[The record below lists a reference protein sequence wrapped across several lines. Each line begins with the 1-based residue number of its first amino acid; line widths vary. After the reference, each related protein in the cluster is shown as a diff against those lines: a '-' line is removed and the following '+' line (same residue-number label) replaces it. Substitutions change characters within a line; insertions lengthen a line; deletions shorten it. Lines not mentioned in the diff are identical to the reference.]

1 MKKIL
6 TFVLLL
12 SLALGVRAQLLWK
25 VSGHG
30 LARPSYIMGTHHLA
44 PLSIT
49 DSIASLPQ
57 VMEQTEQVYG
67 EIVMDD
73 AIRPEAIM
81 KMQQAM
87 VLPADT
93 TLKSL
98 VTPEQY
104 DTIAA
109 VVKQYLG
116 MDLAIFN
123 KVKPSAIT
131 TQLVVAAGVKL
142 LKDFN
147 PKEQLDTWFQEQ
159 VRKAGKK
166 VGGLET
172 IEQQFQVLYNS
183 QPLARQALLLY
194 CTAAHLDQSMDQALR
209 MTRAYMKQDLDGVL
223 AAMEEKLGN
232 ACDGTPEEM
241 DAMIYS
247 RNENWAGQLPAI
259 MKQAST
265 LFVVGAGHLPGPKG
279 LLKLMQNQGY
289 TVEAMP

>member
-12 SLALGVRAQLLWK
+12 SLVLGVRAQLLWK

-67 EIVMDD
+67 EIVMSD
-73 AIRPEAIM
+73 AIRPEAIL

-98 VTPEQY
+98 VTSEQY

-116 MDLAIFN
+116 MDLVIFN

-159 VRKAGKK
+159 ARQAGKK

-241 DAMIYS
+241 NAMIYS

>member
-30 LARPSYIMGTHHLA
+30 LDRPSYIMGTHHLA

-73 AIRPEAIM
+73 AVRPEAIM

-98 VTPEQY
+98 VTQEQY

-116 MDLAIFN
+116 MDLVLFN

-159 VRKAGKK
+159 ARKAGKK

-223 AAMEEKLGN
+223 AVMEEKLGN

-241 DAMIYS
+241 DVMIYS

>member
-1 MKKIL
+1 M
-6 TFVLLL
+6 LL

-25 VSGHG
+25 VSGNG
-30 LARPSYIMGTHHLA
+30 LEKPSYIMGTHHLA

-57 VMEQTEQVYG
+57 AMEQAEQVYG
-67 EIVMDD
+67 EIVMGD
-73 AIRPEAIM
+73 AISPEVIM

-87 VLPADT
+87 VLKGDT

-98 VTPEQY
+98 VTPAQY

-116 MDLAIFN
+116 MDLEIFN

-147 PKEQLDTWFQEQ
+147 PKEQLDAWFQEQ
-159 VRKAGKK
+159 ARQTGKK
-166 VGGLET
+166 VGSLET
-172 IEQQFQVLYNS
+172 IEQQCQILYNS

-194 CTAAHLDQSMDQALR
+194 CTATHIGQSMDQALR
-209 MTRAYMKQDLDGVL
+209 MTRAYMEQDLFGL
-223 AAMEEKLGN
+223 QAAMEEKLGN
-232 ACDGTPEEM
+232 ACDSTPEEL
-241 DAMIYS
+241 DAMIYG
-247 RNENWAGQLPAI
+247 RNENWAGQMPAI
-259 MKQAST
+259 MKQAPT
-265 LFVVGAGHLPGPKG
+265 LFVVGAGHLPGKKG
-279 LLKLMQNQGY
+279 LLKLLQNRGY
-289 TVEAMP
+289 TVEAMQ